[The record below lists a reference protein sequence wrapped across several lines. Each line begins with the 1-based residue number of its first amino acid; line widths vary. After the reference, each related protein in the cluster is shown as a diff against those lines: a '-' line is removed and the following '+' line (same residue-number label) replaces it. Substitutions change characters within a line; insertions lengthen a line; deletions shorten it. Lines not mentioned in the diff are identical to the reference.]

1 MSLESQAVSR
11 TRLPVR
17 ASDRVW
23 DLLALLLLTGGLLM
37 FAVGRASLSSLAGG
51 TYKEPVGVSWVSRA
65 EHHDSQTRWGTW
77 LIGAGVLV
85 GTVAAGRHA
94 LNRRRASR

>member
-1 MSLESQAVSR
+1 MSLESQAVSS
-11 TRLPVR
+11 TRPAVR
-17 ASDRVW
+17 ASDRAW
-23 DLLALLLLTGGLLM
+23 DLLALLLLSGGLLL

-77 LIGAGVLV
+77 LIAAGVMV

-94 LNRRRASR
+94 LNRRRAAR